1 MRIPERPV
9 TPEAAMATREPP
21 VERFYSP
28 EDLDPT
34 APRLYVWRNGGAW
47 ELQDEGGMV
56 LSTHATQRDALE
68 EAHERSAVRFCEILA
83 RGSTGRIEWR
93 IDQNPAMRKA
103 TEYWRKKK
111 SQQREAA
118 D

>member
-1 MRIPERPV
+1 
-9 TPEAAMATREPP
+9 
-21 VERFYSP
+21 
-28 EDLDPT
+28 
-34 APRLYVWRNGGAW
+34 
-47 ELQDEGGMV
+47 
-56 LSTHATQRDALE
+56 
-68 EAHERSAVRFCEILA
+68 VRFCEILA